1 MVQSGNPLPA
11 TDELP
16 HTVNEVLADEVG
28 KLRPGWL
35 QDFTAAKWDVPN
47 AQRFSNLKE
56 LYHLIHTL
64 GKATQPGSPRAER
77 QDVPLSAICLSGG
90 GIRSATFN
98 LGVLQSL
105 AKRKLLGQFDY
116 LSSVS
121 GGGYIAS
128 WLRTWMYHDGSAS
141 VLNELAH
148 FDPVD
153 PLTPEPEEVRAL
165 REYSNYLTP
174 RLGLFSGD
182 TWAAATMIL
191 RNVILNWLVIVPLIA
206 MVTALPLLFLLIVKL
221 SGSWVSSQFGLGLLQ
236 LALGVETFASISV
249 YALRRF
255 VKKSNPVMNTGGKKQ
270 GVFIALCAIPIFAA
284 AALLC
289 WSGVEL
295 NLPWLQKDA
304 MASPMEVWQLFG
316 FCALWCIGVPLFG
329 WLLVE
334 FVAALTAERMRG
346 SSLSSWE
353 GSRLAEFSG
362 LLIAGLIAAG
372 LMFTVVIHLLHP
384 LREHPALFVT
394 LAAPALLGLYLLARA
409 LFVAIAGLA
418 NRGAAG
424 DADREWWARLSGW
437 LLLLI
442 VFWMVGTAVCFLGA
456 YLLESVSEFKKHVM
470 GAVGGMAGL
479 TGSIG
484 ALLAS
489 RGGKQQPS
497 SPQPTSGGKQ
507 VTMFGFAWLFIA
519 NTIVLVTWLT
529 IWLGELLTGHPGIFN
544 VSPDSVATLP
554 ARSDAAIVVALIL
567 GLFLMA
573 SVTGLVVN
581 VNRFSLHGMYR
592 SRLIRAYLGAS
603 NAERKAD
610 PFTGFAIKDNP
621 RLHKLWH
628 GSATYP
634 LPIIN
639 TTLNVTHGED
649 LAWQQRKAQSFSMT
663 PFHCGNFRNGYRR
676 SESYGGPGGISVG
689 TAVTISGAA
698 ANPEMGQNSSPAMS
712 FLMTLFNVRLGAW
725 LGNTNERGKDTYQ
738 EPGPR
743 QALRPLLT
751 ELFGLA
757 DADGRYVNLSDGGH
771 FDNLGLYEV
780 VLRRC
785 RYVFISDAG
794 QDDKF
799 TFEDL
804 GNAIR
809 KIRIDFG
816 VRIEFKKEIRILPR
830 NPVGND
836 PKTGFYCATAIIHYE
851 DMDESAQPGK
861 LVYIKPTICGEN
873 PVPYDVYSYSRASDM
888 FPHEPTSDQW
898 FSESQ
903 FESYRA
909 LGRHIF
915 EQLPTAGSTIQ
926 DFIEYMH
933 ANLHE
938 LPGTA
943 IQPSDA
949 PSGA

>member
-1 MVQSGNPLPA
+1 MAQSPTPPAVADLPQ
-11 TDELP
+11 
-16 HTVNEVLADEVG
+16 TVNEALAEEVAQ
-28 KLRPGWL
+28 LRPGWL
-35 QDFTAAKWDVPN
+35 QDFTAAKWDAPD
-47 AQRFSNLKE
+47 AQRFDNLKQ
-56 LYHLIHTL
+56 LYQRIHAV
-64 GKATQPGSPRAER
+64 GKDSKPTGIRPER
-77 QDVPLSAICLSGG
+77 QEVPLSAICLSGG

-128 WLRTWMYHDGSAS
+128 WLRTWMFRDGSAT
-141 VLNELAH
+141 VLRDLAR
-148 FDPVD
+148 FDPED
-153 PLTPEPEEVRAL
+153 PLTPEPAEVRSL

-191 RNVILNWLVIVPLIA
+191 RNILLNWLVIVPLIGA
-206 MVTALPLLFLLIVKL
+206 VTALPLLFLLIVKM
-221 SGSWVSSQFGLGLLQ
+221 SGGWLDNRFGLWLLHAAVGLEVL
-236 LALGVETFASISV
+236 ASISV

-255 VKKSNPVMNTGGKKQ
+255 VKKSHQVMNTGGNKQ
-270 GVFIALCAIPIFAA
+270 GVFIVLCAVPIFVA
-284 AALLC
+284 AALLS
-289 WSGVEL
+289 WAAVEL
-295 NLPWLQKDA
+295 DIPWLQKDA
-304 MASPMEVWQLFG
+304 MASPSQSWQLFG
-316 FCALWCIGVPLFG
+316 FCALWCVGVPLFG

-334 FVAALTAERMRG
+334 LAAALTRERMRA

-353 GSRLAEFSG
+353 RSRFAELCALA
-362 LLIAGLIAAG
+362 IAGVIAAG
-372 LMFTVVIHLLHP
+372 LMMTVVIHLLQP
-384 LREHPALFVT
+384 LRASPALYVT
-394 LAAPALLGLYLLARA
+394 LAAPMLLGLYLLSRA
-409 LFVAIAGLA
+409 LFVAIASLA
-418 NRGAAG
+418 SRGASG
-424 DADREWWARLSGW
+424 EADREWWARLSGW

-442 VFWMVGTAVCFLGA
+442 VFWMVGTAICFLGV
-456 YLLESVSEFKKHVM
+456 YLLEAFADLKRYIMSS
-470 GAVGGMAGL
+470 VGGMAGL
-479 TGSIG
+479 TGTLG

-489 RGGKQQPS
+489 REGKD
-497 SPQPTSGGKQ
+497 SPANTTSGGKKL
-507 VTMFGFAWLFIA
+507 TMFLATWLFA
-519 NTIVLVTWLT
+519 ASVVVLVTWLT
-529 IWLGELLTGHPGIFN
+529 IWLGELVTGHRGIFS
-544 VSPDSVATLP
+544 VSPEMATPLP
-554 ARSDAAIVVALIL
+554 AMSDAWRTLGLSA
-567 GLFLMA
+567 GLFLLA
-573 SVTGLVVN
+573 VITGRVVN

-603 NAERKAD
+603 NTQREAD
-610 PFTGFAIKDNP
+610 PFTGFALKDNP
-621 RLHKLWH
+621 RLHELWH
-628 GSATYP
+628 GAATYP

-639 TTLNVTHGED
+639 TTLNVTHGEE

-676 SESYGGPGGISVG
+676 SKDYGGPGGGISVG

-698 ANPEMGQNSSPAMS
+698 ANPEMGQNSSPAMG

-725 LGNTNERGKDTYQ
+725 LGNTGERGLRTYKQ
-738 EPGPR
+738 PGPR

-757 DADGRYVNLSDGGH
+757 NADGHYINLSDGGH

-816 VRIEFKKEIRILPR
+816 VRVEFLKEIRILPR
-830 NPVGND
+830 HPVGND
-836 PKTGFYCATAIIHYE
+836 PKSGFYCATAIIHYE
-851 DMDESAQPGK
+851 DMDAGAEPGK
-861 LVYIKPTICGEN
+861 LVYIKPTICGSS
-873 PVPYDVYSYSRASDM
+873 PVPYDVYSYSRASEM

-915 EQLPTAGSTIQ
+915 EQLQAEGGTIAE
-926 DFIEYMH
+926 FIEYLH
-933 ANLHE
+933 ANLDK
-938 LPGTA
+938 LPAAAPATA
-943 IQPSDA
+943 E
-949 PSGA
+949 

>member
-1 MVQSGNPLPA
+1 MAQSPNLPEA
-11 TDELP
+11 ASDLP
-16 HTVNEVLADEVG
+16 QTVNEALAEEVS

-35 QDFTAAKWDVPN
+35 QDFTAAKWDAPD
-47 AQRFSNLKE
+47 AERFDILKQLYQR
-56 LYHLIHTL
+56 IHAVGQG
-64 GKATQPGSPRAER
+64 GKAAGIRPER
-77 QDVPLSAICLSGG
+77 QEVPLSAICLSGG

-105 AKRKLLGQFDY
+105 AQRNLLGQFDY

-128 WLRTWMYHDGSAS
+128 WLRTWMYRDGSTS
-141 VLNELAH
+141 VLHDLAK
-148 FDPVD
+148 FDPED
-153 PLTPEPEEVRAL
+153 PLNPEPAEVRSL

-182 TWAAATMIL
+182 TWSAATMIL
-191 RNVILNWLVIVPLIA
+191 RNIILNWLVIVPLIA
-206 MVTALPLLFLLIVKL
+206 AVTALPLLFLLIVKM
-221 SGSWVSSQFGLGLLQ
+221 SGGWLENRFGLWMLHAA
-236 LALGVETFASISV
+236 LAVEAFAGVSV

-255 VKKSNPVMNTGGKKQ
+255 VKKSHQVMNTGGNKQ
-270 GVFIALCAIPIFAA
+270 GVFIVFCAVPIFIA
-284 AALLC
+284 AALLS
-289 WSGVEL
+289 WAAIEL
-295 NLPWLQKDA
+295 DLPWLQPDA
-304 MASPMEVWQLFG
+304 MASNTLLWQLFA
-316 FCALWCIGVPLFG
+316 FCALWCVGVPLFG

-334 FVAALTAERMRG
+334 FVATLAAQRMQT
-346 SSLSSWE
+346 SSLSSFE
-353 GSRLAEFSG
+353 RSRFAEFCG

-372 LMFTVVIHLLHP
+372 LMMSVVINLLQP
-384 LREHPALFVT
+384 LRDSPALFVT
-394 LAAPALLGLYLLARA
+394 LATPILLGLYLLSRA
-409 LFVAIAGLA
+409 LFVAIAGLS
-418 NRGAAG
+418 NRGASG

-442 VFWMVGTAVCFLGA
+442 VFWMVGTAICFLGV
-456 YLLESVSEFKKHVM
+456 YLLESFTALKSTIM
-470 GAVGGMAGL
+470 SSVGGMAGL
-479 TGSIG
+479 TGTVG

-489 RGGKQQPS
+489 REGKQSPAS
-497 SPQPTSGGKQ
+497 SSSGGKKL
-507 VTMFGFAWLFIA
+507 TMFLATWLFVA
-519 NTIVLVTWLT
+519 SVVVLVTWLT
-529 IWLGELLTGHPGIFN
+529 IWLGELLTGHSGIFS
-544 VSPDSVATLP
+544 VSPDATTPLP
-554 ARSDAAIVVALIL
+554 ANSDAWGTLALSA
-567 GLFLMA
+567 GLFLLA
-573 SVTGLVVN
+573 VITGRVVN

-592 SRLIRAYLGAS
+592 NRLIRAYLGAS
-603 NAERKAD
+603 NTRRDAD
-610 PFTGFAIKDNP
+610 PFTGFALKDNP
-621 RLHKLWH
+621 RLHDLWH
-628 GSATYP
+628 GAATYP

-663 PFHCGNFRNGYRR
+663 PFHCGNFRNGYRP
-676 SESYGGPGGISVG
+676 SKEYGGPGGGISVG

-698 ANPEMGQNSSPAMS
+698 ANPEMGQNSSPAMG

-725 LGNTNERGKDTYQ
+725 LGNTGERGRRTYKQ
-738 EPGPR
+738 PGPR

-757 DADGRYVNLSDGGH
+757 NSEGHYVNLSDGGH

-785 RYVFISDAG
+785 RHVFISDAG

-816 VRIEFKKEIRILPR
+816 VRVEFMKEIRILPR
-830 NPVGND
+830 QPVGTD
-836 PKTGFYCATAIIHYE
+836 SKGGFYCATAIIHYA
-851 DMDESAQPGK
+851 DMDAGAPPGK
-861 LVYIKPTICGEN
+861 LVYIKPTICGAS
-873 PVPYDVYSYSRASDM
+873 PVPYDVYSYSRASEM

-915 EQLPTAGSTIQ
+915 EQLQTPGTTLEQ
-926 DFIEYMH
+926 FIDYVH
-933 ANLHE
+933 ANLDK
-938 LPGTA
+938 LPA
-943 IQPSDA
+943 AA
-949 PSGA
+949 PA